1 MYIHTYIHL
10 CVYFLSIQ
18 TVDSRY
24 LLLSYLNQNL
34 LTVLNNLFRK
44 GTATLFRAHDCL
56 HLFSVIKNEYNGKME
71 IYYDIVQTKLIPNGI
86 LETGVGNENVFI
98 WFGEF
103 FISLVNF

>member
-1 MYIHTYIHL
+1 M
-10 CVYFLSIQ
+10 
-18 TVDSRY
+18 
-24 LLLSYLNQNL
+24 
-34 LTVLNNLFRK
+34 
-44 GTATLFRAHDCL
+44 FRAHDCL

-71 IYYDIVQTKLIPNGI
+71 IYYDIVQTKNISIPIPNGI